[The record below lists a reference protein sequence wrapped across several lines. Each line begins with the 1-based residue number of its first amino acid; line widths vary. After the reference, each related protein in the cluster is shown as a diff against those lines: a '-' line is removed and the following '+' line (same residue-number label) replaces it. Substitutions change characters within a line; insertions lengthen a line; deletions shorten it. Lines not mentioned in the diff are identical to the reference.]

1 LRAMSLISMS
11 LISIKAAPPGKR
23 PEETCKGASGALPAA
38 NRGSALQD
46 DDGLSEEA
54 IEAALKQ
61 TPRGAFALAGLTVG
75 LLMAAW
81 FAIYLLIFLPRGS
94 VG

>member
-1 LRAMSLISMS
+1 M
-11 LISIKAAPPGKR
+11 
-23 PEETCKGASGALPAA
+23 
-38 NRGSALQD
+38 QD